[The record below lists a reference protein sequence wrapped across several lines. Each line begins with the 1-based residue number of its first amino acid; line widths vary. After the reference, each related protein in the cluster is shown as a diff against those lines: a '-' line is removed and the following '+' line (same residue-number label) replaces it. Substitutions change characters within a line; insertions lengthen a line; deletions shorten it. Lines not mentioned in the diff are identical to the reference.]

1 MVQSA
6 PRTMRKIKGER
17 RVCEF
22 ISGED
27 LDLTFNQVAALVVW
41 QNMLPSLYQ
50 VSRTRRYQIAATR
63 GFELPPRAMW
73 DLRIRRTSSIAC
85 AF

>member
-1 MVQSA
+1 
-6 PRTMRKIKGER
+6 MRKIKGER

-22 ISGED
+22 ISSED
-27 LDLTFNQVAALVVW
+27 LDLTFNQLAALVVW
-41 QNMLPSLYQ
+41 QNMMPTLYQ
-50 VSRTRRYQIAATR
+50 VSRTHRYQIAATR